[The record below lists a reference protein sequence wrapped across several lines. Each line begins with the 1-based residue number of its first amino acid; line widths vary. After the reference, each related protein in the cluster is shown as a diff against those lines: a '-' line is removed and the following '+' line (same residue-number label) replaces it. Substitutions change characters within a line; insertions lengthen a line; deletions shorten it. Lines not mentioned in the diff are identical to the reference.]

1 MVEKAQ
7 VEEQTETAEIA
18 QQSEKKPQAK
28 RVKEIFSDYQTG
40 SNIKEAKIQGLNLIK
55 KTNTLAIV
63 LWSDEYIEIKEIW
76 FLEKFLKERF
86 KFENIDMVIHYS
98 EYVKPNS
105 IEKEWKNII
114 CYMAHKYPLAKPMLL
129 LKSSIKVEE
138 STISIYM
145 HIKGAEFL
153 KAKKTDKELQ
163 KVLKNLFGKEYK
175 IEIEEKLQEQD
186 IEEYE
191 NKAKEIQEKAI
202 EEIVHNEGMQ
212 NANDQTYENTQEY
225 QHNKIPQVPEYND
238 PDYMPPQGM
247 EGYVPEGEIDG
258 ILNMPPQEY
267 MQSASYTSA
276 EDDTGAKEYIMGKPS
291 KAKEKKVKIKEIG
304 ADSGRITIEGRIL
317 TCECKET
324 KSGKGMLIF
333 DIYDGTGT
341 ITCKSFAK
349 DAKEGSEMAEKI
361 KNAKTIKATGK
372 AGLDTYAGDV
382 TVIANTIIET
392 ENNEIPELPTE
403 EEQED
408 TPLILGSTPV
418 INEPI
423 VKISELGVDDG
434 KVSLKGE
441 VIFMEDKELKSGK
454 TLLSFDIY
462 DGSSSMTCKAFLTKD
477 NAKKVI
483 KRISNSKGIQI
494 AGTAQMDQFSGE
506 LTVMANTILETEGLK
521 KEIRHDNAEV
531 KRVELHMHTKMS
543 QMDAITSATDLIQR
557 AMKWGMK
564 SIAITDHGVVQAFP
578 EAYHLVGDDNPDIK
592 VIYGVEAYLAPDNTK
607 SVYNPKGQ
615 DINTTYC
622 VLDLETTGFYAITEK
637 ITEVGIM
644 KVQNGKVVDEF
655 SCFVNPEKHIPERV
669 SEVTNITDEMVK
681 DAETIEKVFP
691 KILDFL
697 GETKETVIV
706 AHNANFDVGFL
717 KQNAK
722 QLGYEFDYTYLDTLS
737 LAKDLFPDFK
747 KYKLGKI
754 AENLG
759 IKVEFA
765 HRALDDVD
773 TTVKVFNVMMDMLK
787 ERGAKKV
794 EEIDK
799 YSADE
804 EAKKEEYK
812 KLKTYHA
819 IILAKNY
826 VGLRNLYKLVSIS
839 HLDYFYRKPRIL
851 KSLYKKYSEG
861 LILGSA
867 CEAGELY
874 QAIELGK
881 TDEEIEE
888 IANDYDYL
896 EIQPIGNNQFLI
908 RNGVVQSEEDLRN
921 INRRIVALGEKLNKP
936 VVATC
941 DVHFMDPQDEIYRR
955 ILEAGQKYEDADN
968 QAPLYLRTTEE
979 MLEEFSYLGEEKA
992 YEVVVTNTNK
1002 ISDMCEQISPISPE
1016 KCPPHIPGCEEEIK
1030 NIAYKKA
1037 YELYGNPLPEIVQTR
1052 LDKELNSIISNGY
1065 SVMYIIA
1072 QKLVWKSNDDGYI
1085 VGSRGS
1091 VGSSLVAFMTGITEV
1106 NSLEPHYRCPN
1117 CKYSEFEDYG
1127 VGNGFDLP
1135 DKDCPKCGH
1144 KLVKDGMDIPF
1155 ETFLG
1160 FNGDKEPDIDL
1171 NFSGEYQA
1179 KAHKY
1184 TEVIFGKGT
1193 TFKAGTV
1200 GTVAEKTAYGYVKGY
1215 YEDRGIPVNKAE
1227 IQRLSQG
1234 CSGIKRTTGQHPG
1247 GIIVVP
1253 KGREIYEFTPVQHPA
1268 DDPNSDIITTHF
1280 DYHSIDGNL
1289 LKLDILG
1296 HDDPTV
1302 IRMLQDLTGIAP
1314 TDVPLDDK
1322 ETMSIFNSTDA
1333 LGVTPEQIHSQ
1344 VGTFGIPEYGTKFA
1358 RGMLVDTHPTT
1369 FDELIRLSGLS
1380 HGTDVWV
1387 GNAKTLIEQ
1396 GTVTLQEAICC
1407 RDDIMIYLIK
1417 KGLPPDKAFKI
1428 MESVRKGKVAKGKE
1442 PKWKDEYIPLMQEHD
1457 VPDWYIK
1464 SCEKIKYM
1472 FPKAHAAAYVTN
1484 AFRIAWFKV
1493 HIPLA
1498 YYAAYYSIRAKSFD
1512 AQWMIYGKEK
1522 VKNKMKDIEIK
1533 NQKKEATKAEQDIY
1547 DDLEIVLEMYE
1558 RGFEFLPVDLYES
1571 EAAKFKIQDNKLR
1584 PPLNSIPGFGTV
1596 AAQGIV
1602 EARKDGK
1609 FMSIDDLKIRAKIGA
1624 SGAELLKQFGCLD
1637 GMSQSN
1643 QLSLFG

>member
-1 MVEKAQ
+1 MAESKFIKEVFRDYK
-7 VEEQTETAEIA
+7 TTA
-18 QQSEKKPQAK
+18 
-28 RVKEIFSDYQTG
+28 
-40 SNIKEAKIQGLNLIK
+40 NIKEAKILKLALIK
-55 KTNTLAIV
+55 KTNMLAMKIQ
-63 LWSDEYIEIKEIW
+63 SDEYIEVKEIW
-76 FLEKFLKERF
+76 Y
-86 KFENIDMVIHYS
+86 FENFLMKRFQIENTELII
-98 EYVKPNS
+98 EYTENVKINS
-105 IEKEWKNII
+105 IEEEWKNII
-114 CYMAHKYPLAKPMLL
+114 CYMAHKYPLMKPLL
-129 LKSSIKVEE
+129 LMKSD
-138 STISIYM
+138 ISVKNNVIDVQM

-153 KAKKTDKELQ
+153 KAKKTDKELE
-163 KVLKNLFGKEYK
+163 KIIKNLFGIDYK
-175 IEIEEKLQEQD
+175 IELRECINENEVLEYQKRAHEEEEKLVHNTMENLAKQEEKM
-186 IEEYE
+186 IEENVPHYE
-191 NKAKEIQEKAI
+191 SS
-202 EEIVHNEGMQ
+202 EEFI
-212 NANDQTYENTQEY
+212 NAEENGLT
-225 QHNKIPQVPEYND
+225 
-238 PDYMPPQGM
+238 
-247 EGYVPEGEIDG
+247 
-258 ILNMPPQEY
+258 LNTDEV
-267 MQSASYTSA
+267 T
-276 EDDTGAKEYIMGKPS
+276 YIMGKPS
-291 KAKEKKVKIKEIG
+291 RAKEKNIKIKDLTANDGRVTLI
-304 ADSGRITIEGRIL
+304 GRIV
-317 TCECKET
+317 TCEAKIT
-324 KSGKGMLIF
+324 KSGKALIVF
-333 DIYDGTGT
+333 DLYDGTGML
-341 ITCKSFAK
+341 TCKSFSTPEESG
-349 DAKEGSEMAEKI
+349 DIVEKI
-361 KNAKTIKATGK
+361 KNAKAIKVTGK
-372 AGLDTYAGDV
+372 AGLDTYEGDI
-382 TVIANTIIET
+382 TVITNQIVEVDIEV
-392 ENNEIPELPTE
+392 PELPE
-403 EEQED
+403 EDED
-408 TPLILGSTPV
+408 TPLIMGRNINIKAPLVKVADLGA
-418 INEPI
+418 
-423 VKISELGVDDG
+423 DDG
-434 KVSLKGE
+434 TVSLKGE
-441 VIFMEDKELKSGK
+441 VIFMEDRELKSGK
-454 TLLSFDIY
+454 TLLSFDLY
-462 DGSSSMTCKAFLTKD
+462 DGSSTMTCKAFLDK
-477 NAKKVI
+477 N
-483 KRISNSKGIQI
+483 NSKKIIGRIKKAKGITI
-494 AGTAQMDQFSGE
+494 EGNAQMDQFSGE
-506 LTVMANTILETEGLK
+506 LTVMANTIIESEGIK
-521 KEIRHDNAEV
+521 KEVRQDNAEV

-543 QMDAITSATDLIQR
+543 QMDAMTSATDLIKR
-557 AMKWGMK
+557 AMSWGMK

-578 EAYHLVGDDNPDIK
+578 EAHKLLGVNNPDMK
-592 VIYGVEAYLAPDNTK
+592 VIYGVEAYLAPDAKQCVTNGK
-607 SVYNPKGQ
+607 DQ
-615 DINTTYC
+615 DIDTTYC
-622 VLDLETTGFYAITEK
+622 VLDLETTGFSAVTEK

-644 KVQNGKVVDEF
+644 KVKNGEVIDEF
-655 SCFVNPEKHIPERV
+655 SCFVNPEKPIPQRV
-669 SEVTNITDEMVK
+669 VEVTNITDEMVK
-681 DAETIEKVFP
+681 DAETIDKVFP
-691 KILDFL
+691 KVLEFIKGSVL
-697 GETKETVIV
+697 V
-706 AHNANFDVGFL
+706 AHNADFDVGFL

-722 QLGYEFDYTYLDTLS
+722 NLGYDFDFTYVDTLG
-737 LAKDLFPDFK
+737 LAKKLFPDYK

-759 IKVEFA
+759 IKVLVA

-773 TTVKVFNVMMDMLK
+773 TTVKVFNVMMNMLK

-794 EEIDK
+794 EDIDT
-799 YSADE
+799 YSENE

-826 VGLRNLYKLVSIS
+826 VGLKNLYKLVSYS

-874 QAIELGK
+874 QAIELGRP
-881 TDEEIEE
+881 DEEIEE
-888 IANDYDYL
+888 IASDYDYL

-908 RNGVVQSEEDLRN
+908 RNEVVPDEEALRD
-921 INRRIVALGEKLNKP
+921 INRKIVSLGEKLNKP

-955 ILEAGQKYEDADN
+955 ILEAGQKYDDADN

-979 MLEEFSYLGEEKA
+979 MLEEFKYLGKEKA

-1002 ISDMCEQISPISPE
+1002 IADMCDQISPISPE
-1016 KCPPHIPGCEEEIK
+1016 KCPPHIPGCEEDIK
-1030 NIAYKKA
+1030 NIAYRKA
-1037 YELYGNPLPEIVQTR
+1037 HELYGDPLPEIVQTR

-1072 QKLVWKSNDDGYI
+1072 QKLVWKSNEDGYI

-1106 NSLEPHYRCPN
+1106 NSLKPHYRCPN
-1117 CKYSEFEDYG
+1117 CKYSEFDDYG

-1144 KLVKDGMDIPF
+1144 KLAKDGMDIPF

-1200 GTVAEKTAYGYVKGY
+1200 GTVAEKTAFGYVRGY
-1215 YEDRGIPVNKAE
+1215 FEDRGIPVNKAE
-1227 IQRLSQG
+1227 MQRLAQG
-1234 CSGIKRTTGQHPG
+1234 CTGIKRTTGQHPG

-1314 TDVPLDDK
+1314 QDIPLDDP
-1322 ETMSIFNSTDA
+1322 ETMSIFNSTTA

-1358 RGMLVDTHPTT
+1358 RGMLLDTKPTT
-1369 FDELIRLSGLS
+1369 FDELIRISGLS
-1380 HGTDVWV
+1380 HGTDVWL
-1387 GNAKTLIEQ
+1387 GNAQTLIEQ
-1396 GTVTLQEAICC
+1396 GIVTLKEAICC
-1407 RDDIMIYLIK
+1407 RDDIMVYLMQ
-1417 KGLPPDKAFKI
+1417 KGVPPDKAFKI
-1428 MESVRKGKVAKGKE
+1428 METVRKGKALKDPAKWEEFKGIMKQY
-1442 PKWKDEYIPLMQEHD
+1442 DI
-1457 VPDWYIK
+1457 PDWYIK

-1498 YYAAYYSIRAKSFD
+1498 YYAAYYSIRAKAFD
-1512 AQWMIYGKEK
+1512 AQWMIFGKEK
-1522 VKNKMKDIEIK
+1522 AKNKMKEIEIK
-1533 NQKKEATKAEQDIY
+1533 NQKKEATKAELDMY

-1571 EAAKFKIQDNKLR
+1571 DATKFKIQDDKLR

-1609 FMSIDDLKIRAKIGA
+1609 FMSIDDLKIRAKIGT
-1624 SGAELLKQFGCLD
+1624 SGADLLKQFGCLE

-1643 QLSLFG
+1643 QISLFG